1 VTRHVRRWWPDAA
14 LGVLVASAGAFEMSA
29 RSIGRWWIVAVLA
42 VAVGLFRRAP
52 VAAAALLWVLL
63 YAHLRT
69 GSTLLITEVTTALV
83 AYGAARW
90 GRTVTVWFS
99 GLSIL
104 ALGVL
109 GVWLVGTRLDIVLP
123 LVPLVDAA
131 TLKRVLVDPPGVGT
145 QVALIP
151 LGLALVGFG
160 PPWLLGLAVRSIDE
174 ARRSRALQ
182 HLAEDH
188 AALAHQQVEREREI
202 AELRAGQARL
212 ARDVHDVVGHSL
224 AVILAQA
231 QAAAYLQDPDEVRAT
246 VDRIADAARRSLQDV
261 RTVLEST
268 QVEGAA
274 VRAQRP
280 PGTLDALVT
289 GLREAGHGVESTVI
303 GVPQPLPPE
312 LETVA
317 YRVAQEMLT
326 NAVRHGDRREPVHV
340 EQVWSTHSGDGAG
353 QLRLEVRN
361 TVAAD
366 AAPPQR
372 PGLGVDGMVRRLAS
386 VGGSLDARLHDGWF
400 VATASLPVRAVL
412 R

>member
-1 VTRHVRRWWPDAA
+1 MTRHVRRWWPDAA

-231 QAAAYLQDPDEVRAT
+231 QAAAYLQDP
-246 VDRIADAARRSLQDV
+246 
-261 RTVLEST
+261 
-268 QVEGAA
+268 VEGAA

-289 GLREAGHGVESTVI
+289 GLRDAGHGVESTVI

-326 NAVRHGDRREPVHV
+326 NAVRHGDPREPVHV